1 MTRPPS
7 GNNPST
13 GDYQGLDQLIDSE
26 QGFKSYRI
34 WIAKTLLGKY
44 LKFTAN
50 LESPRILEFGA
61 GTGNLTELM
70 AKSYPADYSCL
81 EIDSALAK
89 LIKSKGFRTFGS
101 MEEISEAGVKF
112 DYIFS
117 SNVLEHISNDVQ
129 ALKEI
134 NNVMDPTNSILV
146 LYVPAHSWLFSDL
159 DRSVG
164 HFRRYSKKELVK
176 KVELSGFKVLE
187 INYADSL
194 GVFATLSIKVF
205 GYKKSLGIGSRNTM
219 VIYDKIFHPV
229 SKVLDG
235 IGFKKFL
242 GCNLLL
248 VAKRV

>member
-1 MTRPPS
+1 MTRHSS
-7 GNNPST
+7 GNNPVT
-13 GDYQGLDQLIDSE
+13 GDYQGQSQLMDSE
-26 QGFKSYRI
+26 QGFKSYRL

-44 LKFTAN
+44 LKFTSN
-50 LESPRILEFGA
+50 LGSPRILEFGA

-70 AKSYPADYSCL
+70 SKSYTADYSCL
-81 EIDSALAK
+81 EIDSALAN
-89 LIKSKGFRTFGS
+89 IINSKGFKTYGS
-101 MEEISEAGVKF
+101 MKEIEDTGVKF

-129 ALKEI
+129 ALQEI
-134 NNVMDPTNSILV
+134 NTAMDSTESILV
-146 LYVPAHSWLFSDL
+146 LYVPAHGWLFSDL

-164 HFRRYSKKELVK
+164 HFRRYSKKELIN

-187 INYADSL
+187 VNYADSL

-205 GYKKSLGIGSRNTM
+205 GYKKSFGIGSKKTM

-229 SKVLDG
+229 SKALDA

-248 VAKRV
+248 VAKKV